1 VHSRRTLD
9 LERYRSEVRGL
20 SFSGDGA
27 HLAVAGEDAFLT
39 IVRPHSLLSLS
50 PSCAACPH
58 SQPLCPLQCDSE
70 LGEAL
75 VRVPCRY
82 KLNALA
88 WHPKLHNLLC
98 VAVDDRSTSPQYLR
112 FICFATS

>member
-1 VHSRRTLD
+1 
-9 LERYRSEVRGL
+9 
-20 SFSGDGA
+20 
-27 HLAVAGEDAFLT
+27 
-39 IVRPHSLLSLS
+39 
-50 PSCAACPH
+50 
-58 SQPLCPLQCDSE
+58 LCLLQCDSE

-112 FICFATS
+112 IICFATS